1 VASDALSS
9 NPTVVRRRM
18 WFGILG
24 APFAWAAQGLLGWFI
39 ASAGCGRAPAAARW
53 LTDAGVR
60 GTEIGISVVALLVAI
75 SALNVGLQAWRNS
88 ADRSIAAVDGRATAD
103 FLAAVALVVS
113 VLFTLGILWAAL
125 SAFVLSPCESVR

>member
-1 VASDALSS
+1 MASDALNP
-9 NPTVVRRRM
+9 NPTVVRWRM
-18 WFGILG
+18 GFGILG

-39 ASAGCGRAPAAARW
+39 ASGGCGREPAAARW

-60 GTEIGISVVALLVAI
+60 GTEIGISVVALVLAL
-75 SALNVGLQAWRNS
+75 SALRVGIEAWRNS
-88 ADRSIAAVDGRATAD
+88 TDRSIGAIDGRATAD
-103 FLAAVALVVS
+103 FLAAVALLVS